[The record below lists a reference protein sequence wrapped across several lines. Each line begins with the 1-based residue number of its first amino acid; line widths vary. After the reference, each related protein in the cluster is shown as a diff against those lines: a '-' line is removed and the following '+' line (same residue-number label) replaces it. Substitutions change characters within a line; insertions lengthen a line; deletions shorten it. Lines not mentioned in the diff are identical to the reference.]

1 MVMRWWNAR
10 LSLAQLLDAPPGRR
24 RGPMLATLTHEP
36 GSFPDA
42 QQLLRGLESP
52 AGAAGGTA
60 ACTAAC
66 TAAYLHHSA
75 VHQGADG
82 AGTQPGPQPLEEA
95 HLPIDPDDVLGCTR
109 GKPHFILWKCTCTC
123 TCIQS

>member
-1 MVMRWWNAR
+1 M
-10 LSLAQLLDAPPGRR
+10 LLTLLWEDGVDPELGWPVC
-24 RGPMLATLTHEP
+24 MLATLTHEP

-42 QQLLRGLESP
+42 QQLLGALESP
-52 AGAAGGTA
+52 VGTV

-66 TAAYLHHSA
+66 AQAYLHHPA

-95 HLPIDPDDVLGCTR
+95 HLPIDVDDVLGCTR
-109 GKPHFILWKCTCTC
+109 GKLHFILW
-123 TCIQS
+123 